1 MQTTAPVTFDV
12 TSSDNSAIA
21 GSDYVAIGAGVTGSI
36 AAGTTTTTITVNINN
51 DYIKK
56 EMENFN
62 VTLSNVST
70 NVDLASSDLVGVGT
84 INDGSTVTVADTVYA
99 HISVDA
105 AKCGRRWRIDLHREL
120 ERQQR

>member
-36 AAGTTTTTITVNINN
+36 KAGTTTTTITVNINN
-51 DYIKK
+51 DYIK
-56 EMENFN
+56 EGNENFN

-70 NVDLASSDLVGVGT
+70 NVDFG
-84 INDGSTVTVADTVYA
+84 
-99 HISVDA
+99 
-105 AKCGRRWRIDLHREL
+105 C
-120 ERQQR
+120 